1 MDGFEPIAIEYNL
14 AIAQPFKAL
23 DLLFALLNLAFGV
36 LGAEPINFT
45 LAILN
50 NGAVFPDQLNVVSAE
65 TTLVGALVAMFCV
78 FKFCHMLSPA
88 LREDE
93 STSVISGDP

>member
-1 MDGFEPIAIEYNL
+1 MDGFEPIAIEYSL

-23 DLLFALLNLAFGV
+23 DLLFALLDLAFGV

-45 LAILN
+45 LAIWN

-65 TTLVGALVAMFCV
+65 TTLVGALVAVYCV
-78 FKFCHMLSPA
+78 FKFCHELSPA
-88 LREDE
+88 LGEDWFNSIISE
-93 STSVISGDP
+93 S